1 MCKHRLRSGGCPKSH
16 VQLSAERH
24 WDPGPCDSPAE
35 SAAVCLA
42 LHHQSLYTTRVTAAL
57 QLLAWCPGPWL
68 ALLGCGIEDE
78 HFPQLLLCFFPLL
91 RSQFQ
96 DWQADST
103 QVLSRPFRGDSEA
116 LPMLLSN
123 GQTWAAAATVFQ
135 KPRDVWHLACPLLL
149 SLPVVSLHWA
159 TGGGRMLGTLL
170 FCLC

>member
-1 MCKHRLRSGGCPKSH
+1 MDAPGPTSSYRQRDIGTQARATPQSR
-16 VQLSAERH
+16 VQLFAWLCTIRA
-24 WDPGPCDSPAE
+24 C
-35 SAAVCLA
+35 
-42 LHHQSLYTTRVTAAL
+42 TTRITAAL

-68 ALLGCGIEDE
+68 VLLGCGIEDE
-78 HFPQLLLCFFPLL
+78 HFPQLLLCFFPLP

-135 KPRDVWHLACPLLL
+135 KPRDVWHLACLLLL
-149 SLPVVSLHWA
+149 SLPVASLHWA
-159 TGGGRMLGTLL
+159 TGGGRMIGTLL

>member
-1 MCKHRLRSGGCPKSH
+1 MGAPSPTSSYRQSDIGTQARVTPQLR
-16 VQLSAERH
+16 VQPFAWLCTIRA
-24 WDPGPCDSPAE
+24 C
-35 SAAVCLA
+35 
-42 LHHQSLYTTRVTAAL
+42 TTRVTAAL

-68 ALLGCGIEDE
+68 ALLGRGIEDE

-135 KPRDVWHLACPLLL
+135 KPRDVCHLACPLLL

-159 TGGGRMLGTLL
+159 TGGGRMIGTLL